1 MDIIKSLIDLVTSAA
16 SLAASLIA
24 LKVIKEERKGKK

>member
-1 MDIIKSLIDLVTSAA
+1 MDIIKALIDFSTSVL

-24 LKVIKEERKGKK
+24 LKVIRDDRGKK

>member
-1 MDIIKSLIDLVTSAA
+1 MEIIKTLMNLATSVA
-16 SLAASLIA
+16 SLTASLIA